1 MGRLTVGKVRSLTKA
16 GRYAD
21 GETLHLVVKPS
32 GSKSWVQRL
41 TVDGVRRDIGLG
53 SCRFVSLAEAR
64 ERAFENRRQ
73 ARRGG
78 DPLADRR
85 RRVLTFEQAA
95 RRTFEANRARW
106 RGRTAHDWE
115 QVMGRHIL
123 PALGGKP
130 VDRIGREDVLRV
142 LTPIWSST
150 PAVAKKVRQRIKA
163 VLSWAQAHGHVEV
176 NFAGEAINGAL
187 PRQRVVRSHLRA
199 LPHQEVPDALIAI
212 GASGEQAV
220 KACIRFVVLTACRSG
235 EARLATWDEVDL
247 QAREWRI
254 PAGRMKT
261 GVEHRVPLSDAA
273 LDVLESVRAL
283 RGSSGL
289 IFPSPKKPGE
299 PLSDRALA
307 RILKVT
313 GLADRATIHGFRSSF
328 RDWCADTG
336 KPREVAEAALAHVVG
351 GVEGAYFRSD
361 LFARRR
367 QLMDAWAAYVTGDSG
382 KVVAFRA

>member
-32 GSKSWVQRL
+32 GSKSWVQRV
-41 TVDGVRRDIGLG
+41 TIYGKRRDIGLG

-73 ARRGG
+73 ARRGD
-78 DPLADRR
+78 DPLVDRR

-142 LTPIWSST
+142 LTPIWSSR
-150 PAVAKKVRQRIKA
+150 PAQAKKVRQRIKA

-176 NFAGEAINGAL
+176 NVAGEAIDGAL
-187 PRQRVVRSHLRA
+187 PRQPAVRSHLRA
-199 LPHQEVPDALIAI
+199 LPHQEVPAALIAI

-235 EARLATWDEVDL
+235 EARLATWDEVDVE
-247 QAREWRI
+247 AREWRI
-254 PAGRMKT
+254 PVARMKMNA
-261 GVEHRVPLSDAA
+261 EHRVPLSAAA
-273 LDVLESVRAL
+273 LDVLESVRA
-283 RGSSGL
+283 GSSSL
-289 IFPSPKKPGE
+289 IFPSPKRPGK

-336 KPREVAEAALAHVVG
+336 KPREIAEAALAHVVG

-367 QLMDAWAAYVTGDSG
+367 QLMDVWAAYVTGESG
-382 KVVAFRA
+382 KVVA